1 MAELVVALDVAQAE
15 QGIQLARSLKGTAP
29 WVKVGLELFTVGGR
43 DVISACKAMGFK
55 VFLDLKFYD
64 IPNTVGSAVAA
75 AASMGVDML
84 TLHTQGG
91 EAMCRAAR
99 AACQQSATKP
109 LLFGV
114 TVLTS
119 MADGDLPA
127 YTGRLSH
134 FAVELAQGAQ
144 AWGLDGVV
152 CSGHEVQRI
161 KQASPALLCLTP
173 GIRPA
178 GAAAGDQKRVMTP
191 QEAVAAGSDFL
202 VIGRPITR
210 HAQPAQAAQ
219 EIMRSIA

>member
-1 MAELVVALDVAQAE
+1 MAELVVALDVAEAE
-15 QGIQLARSLKGTAP
+15 QGIALAQSLQGTAP
-29 WVKVGLELFTVGGR
+29 WVKIGLELFTLGGAGI
-43 DVISACKAMGFK
+43 VAACKSMGFK

-64 IPNTVGSAVAA
+64 IPNTVAGAVSA

-91 EAMCRAAR
+91 ETMCRAAR
-99 AACQQSATKP
+99 TACQQCATKP

-127 YTGRLSH
+127 HKGNLGQL
-134 FAVELAQGAQ
+134 AVSLAQGAER
-144 AWGLDGVV
+144 WGLDGVV

-161 KQASPALLCLTP
+161 KQASPNLLCLTP

-178 GAAAGDQKRVMTP
+178 GSAVGDQKRVMTP
-191 QEAVAAGSDFL
+191 QQAVAAGSDFL

-210 HAQPAQAAQ
+210 HEHPAQAAQ
-219 EIMRSIA
+219 AIMHSMS